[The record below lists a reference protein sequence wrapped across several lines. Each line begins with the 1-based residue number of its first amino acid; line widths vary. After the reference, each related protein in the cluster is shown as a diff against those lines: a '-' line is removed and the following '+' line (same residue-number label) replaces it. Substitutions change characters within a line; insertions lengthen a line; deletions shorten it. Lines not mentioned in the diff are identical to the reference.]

1 MLTKAMTVAVTG
13 LVLAVVTGCGRQVAI
28 EPPPDPPPICGDLI
42 ENLPDSV
49 DGSGR
54 RPTSPDS
61 SATAAWGEPP
71 IVLRCGVPRP
81 DALDSTAVLF
91 DVDGIPWFPEDL
103 QAGIVFTTII
113 PAGLPVGPD
122 PSTIPDTDDSTSDD
136 LTSGYAY
143 VEVIVPAA
151 YPSPGSVLA
160 DLTPALAQSNAAS

>member
-1 MLTKAMTVAVTG
+1 MKKQAVTVAAAG
-13 LVLAVVTGCGRQVAI
+13 LVLATMTGCGRQVAI
-28 EPPPDPPPICGDLI
+28 EPPPDPPPICADLI

-61 SATAAWGEPP
+61 DATAAWGEPP

-81 DALDSTAVLF
+81 DALDSTSVLF

-103 QAGIVFTTII
+103 QAGVVFTTII
-113 PAGLPVGPD
+113 PVGLPVGPD
-122 PSTIPDTDDSTSDD
+122 PSTIPDSDD
-136 LTSGYAY
+136 PASDDPTSGYAY

-151 YPSPGSVLA
+151 YPSPGSVIA
-160 DLTPALAQSNAAS
+160 DLTPALTQSNATS